1 MIGQSTKDNCVMYNM
16 IESVYQ
22 TQTINEHNNNL
33 EQLRNFVTNT
43 PAEIIKEYYQR
54 SSVILHK
61 IAFNNI
67 VVNWANYYQQYIV
80 GIIESLKNNDGTAT
94 NKVLTMLTQL
104 EQDIGV

>member
-22 TQTINEHNNNL
+22 TQTVEEHNNNL

-43 PAEIIKEYYQR
+43 SAGIINEYYQR

-61 IAFNNI
+61 IALNNI
-67 VVNWANYYQQYIV
+67 VVNWANYYQQYVV
-80 GIIESLKNNDGTAT
+80 GIIESLKNNNGTAT
-94 NKVLTMLTQL
+94 NKVLTMLTRL